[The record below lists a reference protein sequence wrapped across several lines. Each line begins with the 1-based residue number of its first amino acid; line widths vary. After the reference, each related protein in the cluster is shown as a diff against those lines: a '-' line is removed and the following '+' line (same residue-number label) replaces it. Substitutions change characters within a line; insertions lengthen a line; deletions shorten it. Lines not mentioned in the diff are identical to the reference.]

1 MSNMEMNCKWHFAK
15 QLGGREDGPNDPMQ
29 DNFKK
34 TPYASLIRESIQNSL
49 DVVLNPN
56 QPVRMEFSIGK
67 IRAREYPNFFELKKH
82 IQGCMRHFSKNEDAK
97 VIYQPMLDYLDSLSQ
112 YDYLYYI
119 KISDYNTKGMNYNKG
134 DTTQPFYAFVRAAGV
149 SSKNDATAG
158 GSFGFGKAAYF
169 YISPIRSIFVST
181 QTEHN
186 QRFFEGV
193 SSLCT
198 HEMEG
203 ESGLR
208 VSVGYYDNNDGEPVT
223 KLDNIPQ
230 RFQRTE
236 PGTDIYIL
244 GIAGIADVTD
254 KINIYNEMI
263 EAVLRN
269 FWLAIEFNKLEVRF
283 QIDYKTNIEINRDA
297 LPKMMEG
304 IFKEEHDTVR
314 RERNYNPLPY
324 WDAVHN
330 VNTDVRHI
338 VIEEKLPIL
347 GHVVLYMQKNK
358 KATDKILYMRRPLML
373 VRARRTQ
380 SSNGFYG
387 VFVCDDR
394 NGNEILRKMENPAHD
409 EWLPSNWRENGKI
422 IARGKDAFDDLNNFI
437 IKAMETVFSSKSS
450 GIQQIQGLEEFLY
463 IPTAVEDDDDFENE
477 SLVGNT
483 QGIKDDEGN
492 SLTSE
497 LSDVI
502 KNPIDEKPAIGK
514 VMITDP
520 VEERQKEDKEG
531 AHLSGH
537 GTRKKKKRGGGGLS
551 PKRIQGHFGNSEE
564 GVHGLMLME
573 VPVRYRSFAQMENG
587 HIVHNIVI
595 HSDYEIMNGRIDLI
609 IGGEQADD
617 IVAIKSC
624 SYSGKIEANTISGLH
639 INKGKNVLKITF
651 ADNMKHAVK
660 LDAYELK

>member
-1 MSNMEMNCKWHFAK
+1 MNCKWHFAK

-49 DVVLNPN
+49 DVVLDSS
-56 QPVRMEFSIGK
+56 QPVRMEFSIGRM
-67 IRAREYPNFFELKKH
+67 RAREYPNFFELKKH
-82 IQGCMRHFSKNEDAK
+82 IEGCIKHFSRNEDAK
-97 VIYQPMLDYLDSLSQ
+97 VTYQPMLDYFDSLSQ
-112 YDYLYYI
+112 YDNMYYI
-119 KISDYNTKGMNYNKG
+119 KVSDFNTKGMNYIKG

-198 HEMEG
+198 HEMENDG
-203 ESGLR
+203 DLR

-223 KLDNIPQ
+223 KLTDIPA
-230 RFQRTE
+230 RFQRME

-244 GIAGIADVTD
+244 GINAVDR
-254 KINIYNEMI
+254 NSIYSEMV
-263 EAVLRN
+263 EAVIRN
-269 FWLAIEFNKLEVRF
+269 FWMAIEFNKLEVRF
-283 QIDYKTNIEINRDA
+283 RVDHETCIEINKET
-297 LPKMMEG
+297 LPQKMAS
-304 IFKEEHDTVR
+304 IFQEEHDTVR

-330 VNTDVRHI
+330 AKADSRHM
-338 VIEEKLPIL
+338 VIEEKLPTL

-373 VRARRTQ
+373 VKARRTQ

-394 NGNEILRKMENPAHD
+394 NGNETLRKMENPAHD
-409 EWLPSNWRENGKI
+409 EWLPSNWRENGKVMP
-422 IARGKDAFDDLNNFI
+422 RGRTAFDELEKFI
-437 IKAMETVFSSKSS
+437 IRAMETVFSSKTS

-463 IPTAVEDDDDFENE
+463 IPTAIEDDEDYEIE
-477 SLVGNT
+477 SLVGDT
-483 QGIKDDEGN
+483 QGTKDDEGN
-492 SLTSE
+492 SYTT
-497 LSDVI
+497 DI
-502 KNPIDEKPAIGK
+502 FGMAQNPPIEKPAIGK

-520 VEERQKEDKEG
+520 VEKRQKENKEG
-531 AHLSGH
+531 GHLSGH
-537 GTRKKKKRGGGGLS
+537 GTQKKKKPGGGGLS
-551 PKRIQGHFGNSEE
+551 TKRIKGHYDDSDDGIQG
-564 GVHGLMLME
+564 MLFTE

-587 HIVHNIVI
+587 HVVHNIVI
-595 HSDYEIMNGRIDLI
+595 HSDYEIENGRIDLI
-609 IGGEQADD
+609 IGGEQTDD

-624 SYSGKIEANTISGLH
+624 SYAGKIEANTISGLR